1 MILGIGTDFIEKK
14 RVEKILKKYG
24 DRFINKILSDNE
36 KKKFSSIDKTKKVNF
51 LTSAFSSKESFVK
64 ALGTGFREIYPRDI
78 SIIKNKSGKPS
89 IQCDLIRDSK
99 AHLSVTND
107 EKYTLSMV
115 IIEK

>member
-1 MILGIGTDFIEKK
+1 MILGVGTDFIEKK

-24 DRFINKILSDNE
+24 DRFINKILSDSE
-36 KKKFSSIDKTKKVNF
+36 KKNFSSIDKTKKVNF

-89 IQCDLIRDSK
+89 IQCDLIHDCK
-99 AHLSVTND
+99 AHLSITND

>member
-1 MILGIGTDFIEKK
+1 MITGIGTDFIEKK
-14 RVEKILKKYG
+14 RIEKIFKKYG
-24 DRFINKILSDNE
+24 NRFLNKILSESE
-36 KKKFSSIDKTKKVNF
+36 KKKFPSISKSKKISF

-78 SIIKNKSGKPS
+78 SIIKNKLGKPS
-89 IQCDLIRDSK
+89 IQCDLIRDYK

>member
-1 MILGIGTDFIEKK
+1 MILGVGTDFIEKK

-24 DRFINKILSDNE
+24 DRFINKILSDSE
-36 KKKFSSIDKTKKVNF
+36 KKNFSSIDKTKKVNF

-89 IQCDLIRDSK
+89 IQCELICDYK